1 MAKRN
6 NSIPQVPEEFRQQY
20 KSEYACLPIKW
31 RERFAPL
38 PDEVAGRI
46 LKAVL
51 EHCVTGS
58 TNPPEGVDAF
68 AFGFILDEVDAYQ
81 EKGLQFAWA
90 RAYKAQNAA
99 QSRWAAGKDGEG
111 RQEDAQGY
119 SSIPKHSQEC
129 HNIISTSISTST
141 PTLKENTNT
150 NNARE
155 ESRGDGGEGVSFS
168 DGGRV
173 PSLQEYL
180 KYCREILLP
189 YDFANSLWEEME
201 AVGWAYDKDGERK
214 EVRIWKNFVQYRA
227 KHSGVH
233 PATLQEIESASD
245 AILQEYRKNPEWVDI
260 NKFIYLFGREPNEYD
275 CYQ

>member
-111 RQEDAQGY
+111 RQEDAQGC

-155 ESRGDGGEGVSFS
+155 ESRGDGGEGGSLGVEEIKKALKAKAAALPGFS
-168 DGGRV
+168 HGQKPR
-173 PSLQEYL
+173 SKEEL
-180 KYCREILLP
+180 KEFCRALGHPDFTALLFW
-189 YDFANSLWEEME
+189 DEME
-201 AVGWAYDKDGERK
+201 FHGWEIQEGGEWRP
-214 EVRIWKNFVQYRA
+214 VKNWQNLII
-227 KHSGVH
+227 HTI
-233 PATLQEIESASD
+233 ATEQAENPQPPQPEIPE
-245 AILQEYRKNPEWVDI
+245 EYAR
-260 NKFIYLFGREPNEYD
+260 
-275 CYQ
+275 YQ

>member
-90 RAYKAQNAA
+90 RYHKAQNA
-99 QSRWAAGKDGEG
+99 SRTRWKGG
-111 RQEDAQGY
+111 EDAQE
-119 SSIPKHSQEC
+119 SSRMHKDAQES
-129 HNIISTSISTST
+129 HISISTSIPTSTSIS
-141 PTLKENTNT
+141 KENTNT

-155 ESRGDGGEGVSFS
+155 KSRGDGGEGGSLGVEEIKKALKAKAAALPGFSHGQKPRSKEELKEFCRALGHPDFTALSFW
-168 DGGRV
+168 D
-173 PSLQEYL
+173 
-180 KYCREILLP
+180 
-189 YDFANSLWEEME
+189 EME
-201 AVGWAYDKDGERK
+201 FHGWEIQEGGEWRP
-214 EVRIWKNFVQYRA
+214 VKNWQNLII
-227 KHSGVH
+227 HTI
-233 PATLQEIESASD
+233 ATEQAENPQPPQPEIPE
-245 AILQEYRKNPEWVDI
+245 EYAH
-260 NKFIYLFGREPNEYD
+260 
-275 CYQ
+275 YQ

>member
-1 MAKRN
+1 MTKRN

-90 RAYKAQNAA
+90 RYHKAQNA
-99 QSRWAAGKDGEG
+99 SRTRWKGG
-111 RQEDAQGY
+111 EDAQE
-119 SSIPKHSQEC
+119 SSRMHKDAQES
-129 HNIISTSISTST
+129 HISISTSIPTSTSIS
-141 PTLKENTNT
+141 KENTNT

-155 ESRGDGGEGVSFS
+155 ESRGGGGEGVSFS

-189 YDFANSLWEEME
+189 YEFAISLWEEME
-201 AVGWAYDKDGERK
+201 AAGWAYDKDGERK

-227 KHSGVH
+227 KHSEVH
-233 PATLQEIESASD
+233 PANLQEIESASK
-245 AILQEYRKNPEWVDI
+245 AILQEYRENPEWVDI